1 MKLIEQWRAY
11 VGPVDERVEAE
22 SNRIYKVGFIML
34 TFGLLVALGYDTMVR
49 QIVWMHE
56 IDMTGSGVMQF
67 DMFHVMVVSW
77 LLLTCLACAV
87 LQSRKGFADDGNRFS
102 ETDRFPGGY
111 FALVSGLAAVVAG
124 VLIALLRVL
133 AELQVLGS
141 VGASAWFAAAVL
153 GLSIAALLFVVL
165 VVAFYVSFRAAKSRR
180 RAIGALLDD

>member
-22 SNRIYKVGFIML
+22 SNRIYKIGFIML
-34 TFGLLVALGYDTMVR
+34 AFGLLVALGYDTMVR
-49 QIVWMHE
+49 QIAWMRE
-56 IDMTGSGVMQF
+56 IDMTGSGAMQF

-77 LLLTCLACAV
+77 LLLTCLVCAV

-141 VGASAWFAAAVL
+141 VGASTWLIAAVL
-153 GLSIAALLFVVL
+153 GLSTSVLLFVL
-165 VVAFYVSFRAAKSRR
+165 LATAFYVSFRAAKSRR
-180 RAIGALLDD
+180 RAIEALLDD

>member
-1 MKLIEQWRAY
+1 
-11 VGPVDERVEAE
+11 
-22 SNRIYKVGFIML
+22 
-34 TFGLLVALGYDTMVR
+34 
-49 QIVWMHE
+49 
-56 IDMTGSGVMQF
+56 MQF

-153 GLSIAALLFVVL
+153 GLSIAALLFVLL

-180 RAIGALLDD
+180 RAIGVPAGRLRQLHVFALAARCPSLRCGGYRVAETLVPILC

>member
-1 MKLIEQWRAY
+1 M
-11 VGPVDERVEAE
+11 
-22 SNRIYKVGFIML
+22 
-34 TFGLLVALGYDTMVR
+34 ALGYDTMVR

-153 GLSIAALLFVVL
+153 GLSIAALLFVLL